1 MARDKV
7 EDEELNDHEKPYT
20 NRSPTSSE
28 DFGAN
33 GEKGDPSRRQSVIN
47 TKLQNPLSGM
57 SYEELMDDVSLFAKQ
72 YDLQYAE
79 DDLQKGALIAQKRSG
94 FENMDR
100 LTDEDKSLIREEKLH
115 RWRQPRM
122 MYYMTSRSRK
132 VRSQVTVRANCW
144 YLSSVRGIGY
154 RTRYGSVGGQRGS
167 SFLLPLLWNRG

>member
-122 MYYMTSRSRK
+122 MYYMTIGGICFL
-132 VRSQVTVRANCW
+132 RAL
-144 YLSSVRGIGY
+144 LSALQLAPSLRQHLSTLRNGI
-154 RTRYGSVGGQRGS
+154 YGCD
-167 SFLLPLLWNRG
+167 